1 MGLGGNLFIKIFVG
15 FWLATIT
22 ILISW
27 MLSTHYFDTRHG
39 DDRARGPDKLSH
51 HTRPPPRFMLR
62 ALYNLQHLPEN
73 DLRSMIGELRSRHR
87 VQVFL
92 LLADGSELYR
102 RDVPTGVRQMAER
115 LTNENR
121 RAMTSMRG
129 ERLLGHLIYRDD
141 KGLIRAVFVL
151 PRPTQ
156 GLLRALG
163 ENLWLRI
170 ALAVMISGLVC
181 YLLSRLMT
189 RRLKELGRASRRLA
203 DGDLDTR
210 LVVRRR
216 GGDET
221 DELARDFNT
230 MAAQLQARVNA
241 QKRLL
246 GDVSHEL
253 RSPLARLR
261 VALALAEDDAD
272 NLPSHLARIGRETE
286 RLDELIDQL
295 LSTDVTPAQMDT
307 HIDLV
312 ALLNQLCADV
322 GFEGKSQAISTQ
334 FDTLLHEAIVAS
346 TSDLL
351 HKCFENVL
359 RNALNHSPPGGTIL
373 VALREEQSRYVVTV
387 EDQGPGVPPE
397 QLESIFNE
405 FHRVDSA
412 RTRESGGYGLGLAIA
427 LRAVQR
433 HGGEICAVNCDPGLR
448 ITIFIP
454 REPGQA
460 API

>member
-1 MGLGGNLFIKIFVG
+1 MRLGGNLFIKIFVG

-39 DDRARGPDKLSH
+39 DDQARGPDQLSH

-62 ALYNLQHLPEN
+62 ALYSLQHLPEIE
-73 DLRSMIGELRSRHR
+73 LRSMIDELRSRHR

-92 LLADGSELYR
+92 LLADDSELYG
-102 RDVPTGVRQMAER
+102 RDVPADVKRMAAR

-121 RAMTSMRG
+121 RAMTTMRG
-129 ERLLGHLIYRDD
+129 KRLLGHLIYRD
-141 KGLIRAVFVL
+141 GRGQIRAVFVL

-170 ALAVMISGLVC
+170 ALAVLISGLVC
-181 YLLSRLMT
+181 YLLSKLMT

-210 LVVRRR
+210 LAVRRR

-246 GDVSHEL
+246 SDVSHEL

-261 VALALAEDDAD
+261 VALALAEDDAE
-272 NLPSHLARIGRETE
+272 NLPSHLARIGRETV
-286 RLDELIDQL
+286 RLDALIDQL

-312 ALLNQLCADV
+312 ALLNHLCADV
-322 GFEGKSQAISTQ
+322 GFEGKSQAIATR
-334 FDTLLHEAIVAS
+334 FDTPLDEAVIAS

-359 RNALNHSPPGGTIL
+359 RNALHHSPKGGTIL
-373 VALREEQSRYVVTV
+373 VALLEDQSRYIVTI
-387 EDQGPGVPPE
+387 EDQGPGVPP
-397 QLESIFNE
+397 QHLETIFNE

-412 RTRESGGYGLGLAIA
+412 RTREAGGYGLGLAIA
-427 LRAVQR
+427 RRAVQR
-433 HGGEICAVNCDPGLR
+433 HGGEIYAENCDPGLR
-448 ITIFIP
+448 ITISIP
-454 REPGQA
+454 RERP
-460 API
+460 